1 MMLGGSHIN
10 PKPIYS
16 PGQTQS
22 AMSQVRGAHRAGSD
36 PQAAMK
42 GMIRPGM
49 SQSEGTFAASLP
61 SMIQGRTA
69 GNAAASNVFMD
80 DLVANQNQMLMASA
94 ARDREMRG
102 LGGLALQLYGT
113 DQNRELGSIGNQLG
127 FFNRLMN
134 SGY

>member
-1 MMLGGSHIN
+1 MTLGGSRIT

-22 AMSQVRGAHRAGSD
+22 AMSQVRGAHRMGSD
-36 PQAAMK
+36 PQMAMK
-42 GMIRPGM
+42 GLTRPGM
-49 SQSEGTFAASLP
+49 SQNEGTFAAALP
-61 SMIQGRTA
+61 GMIKGRTA

-102 LGGLALQLYGT
+102 MGGLALQLYGI
-113 DQNRELGSIGNQLG
+113 DQNRELGRVGNQLQ
-127 FFNRLMN
+127 FFNQLMN